1 MFKALILSSSL
12 VVLWAILQLL
22 LLQSRGPRD
31 ALSMMVKSFLP
42 VVPAFFLAY
51 ALTPPTLGF
60 LPAGLSKTPALFG
73 MLDGFLVLVLLF
85 VTCVQFYYHF
95 HNSITLRLLTAFEG
109 SPTKS
114 MTQSQI
120 EVVCGLGALLSER
133 LEALQRSRLVYER
146 GDRYYPTAAGIL
158 AAGVGR
164 LARAVM
170 PLRP

>member
-1 MFKALILSSSL
+1 MLKALILGGSL
-12 VVLWAILQLL
+12 VVLWAIVHLL

-31 ALSMMVKSFLP
+31 ALSMMVKSFSP

-51 ALTPPTLGF
+51 SLTPPTLGF

-73 MLDGFLVLVLLF
+73 MLDGVLILVLLF
-85 VTCVQFYYHF
+85 VTCIQFYYHF
-95 HNSITLRLLTAFEG
+95 HNSITLRLLAAFEG

-114 MTQSQI
+114 MTLSQI
-120 EVVCGLGALLSER
+120 EVICGLRALLSER
-133 LEALQRSRLVYER
+133 LEALQKSRLAYMR

-164 LARAVM
+164 LVRAVM
-170 PLRP
+170 TLRP

>member
-1 MFKALILSSSL
+1 MLKALILSSSF
-12 VVLWAILQLL
+12 VVLWAIVQLL

-31 ALSMMVKSFLP
+31 ALSMMVKSFSP

-51 ALTPPTLGF
+51 VLTPPTLGF

-95 HNSITLRLLTAFEG
+95 HNSITLRLLAAFER

-114 MTQSQI
+114 MTRSQI
-120 EVVCGLGALLSER
+120 EAVCGLRALLGER
-133 LEALQRSRLVYER
+133 FDTLRRSRLVYVR
-146 GDRYYPTAAGIL
+146 GDRYHPTAAGVL
-158 AAGVGR
+158 AARFGQLV
-164 LARAVM
+164 RAVM